1 MKEMLIEGKY
11 AVAKVFTVDNEE
23 HAIDPHAA
31 AQIKMI
37 CDNEISKDAVIRVMP
52 DVHAGKVGPIG
63 LTMKLAHRR
72 VIPNLL
78 GNDIGCG
85 LSIFRLYTK
94 NKKLTASDFAKL
106 DKVIRERAPAFSNDK
121 IIHDDATN
129 IIDSLAFSIPIDVDK
144 AAATFGTLGGGNH
157 FIEIDK
163 DEEGNYYLSI
173 HSGSRAIGPMINDHY
188 NRTGQKILKDNGIE
202 VPYEMTYIEGDL
214 YDDYVSNCV
223 RTMYFAS
230 LSRRR
235 MADEICKGMKWKINQ
250 TTWNMY
256 HNSITYNHVL
266 RKGSAFIGT
275 NNYDPDNHAD
285 YYNDPV
291 VYIPIN
297 MKDGILYGKVKPNP
311 DWNFSVPH
319 GSGRLI
325 KRSDVKNTVSLS
337 MFKKEMEGIY
347 STSVDRD
354 TLDEAPFAYRRI
366 DELRSA
372 ISGVVDVLGVLKP
385 VYSFKAGRR

>member
-1 MKEMLIEGKY
+1 MKEILIEGKY
-11 AVAKVFTVDNEE
+11 AAAKVFTVDNEE
-23 HAIDPHAA
+23 HAIDPHAM

-37 CDNEISKDAVIRVMP
+37 CDDEISKDAVIRVMP
-52 DVHAGKVGPIG
+52 DVHAGKVGHIG

-85 LSIFRLYTK
+85 LSVFKLYTK

-106 DKVIRERAPAFSNDK
+106 DKVIHERVPAFGNDN
-121 IIHDDATN
+121 IIHEDAVKLIDDLVFDA
-129 IIDSLAFSIPIDVDK
+129 PIDVNR

-157 FIEIDK
+157 FIEIDQ

-188 NRTGQKILKDNGIE
+188 NRIGQKILKDKGIE

-214 YDDYVSNCV
+214 YDDYVFDCV
-223 RTMYFAS
+223 RAMYFAS

-250 TTWNMY
+250 TMWNMY
-256 HNSITYNHVL
+256 HNSISYKHVL
-266 RKGSAFIGT
+266 RKGAAFIGSE
-275 NNYDPDNHAD
+275 YDPDNLDECHD
-285 YYNDPV
+285 DPM

-297 MKDGILYGKVKPNP
+297 MKDGILYGKVKPNQ

-354 TLDEAPFAYRRI
+354 TLDESPFAYRRI

>member
-1 MKEMLIEGKY
+1 MKEILIEGKY
-11 AVAKVFTVDNEE
+11 AAAKVFTVDNEE
-23 HAIDPHAA
+23 HAIDPHAM

-37 CDNEISKDAVIRVMP
+37 CDDEISKDAVIRVMP

-85 LSIFRLYTK
+85 LSVFKLYTK

-106 DKVIRERAPAFSNDK
+106 DKVIHERVPAFGNDN
-121 IIHDDATN
+121 IIHEDAVKLIDDLVFDAH
-129 IIDSLAFSIPIDVDK
+129 IDVNR

-157 FIEIDK
+157 FIEIDQ

-188 NRTGQKILKDNGIE
+188 NRIGQKILKDKGIE

-214 YDDYVSNCV
+214 YDDYVFDCV
-223 RTMYFAS
+223 RAMYFAS

-250 TTWNMY
+250 TMWNMY
-256 HNSITYNHVL
+256 HNSISYKHVL
-266 RKGSAFIGT
+266 RKGAAFIGSE
-275 NNYDPDNHAD
+275 YDPDNLDECHD
-285 YYNDPV
+285 DPM

-297 MKDGILYGKVKPNP
+297 MKDGILYGKVKPNQ

-354 TLDEAPFAYRRI
+354 TLDESPFAYRRI
-366 DELRSA
+366 DELRSV